1 MNKLP
6 HNTIELVHKK
16 VYFLICDDRFNNSSN
31 RNESTDEKLTYISCD
46 DDLLVYSSFF
56 ADFGPLDLGQT
67 IKFCNCAHDLMRR
80 SNSGKIIF
88 TSSSH
93 PHKRSNAAVLV
104 CAYLI
109 LYLGATVEQV
119 FFVYLFI
126 YYVHT
131 SSILICI

>member
-1 MNKLP
+1 M
-6 HNTIELVHKK
+6 
-16 VYFLICDDRFNNSSN
+16 ICDDRFHNSSN
-31 RNESTDEKLTYISCD
+31 SNESTDEKLTYISCD
-46 DDLLVYSSFF
+46 DDSLVYSSFF

-67 IKFCNCAHDLMRR
+67 IKLCNGAHDLMRR

-119 FFVYLFI
+119 SFVCLFT

-131 SSILICI
+131 SIILICI

>member
-16 VYFLICDDRFNNSSN
+16 VYFLICDDRFHNSSN
-31 RNESTDEKLTYISCD
+31 RNESTEEKLTYYISCD

-80 SNSGKIIF
+80 SNSGKFIF

-119 FFVYLFI
+119 SFVCF
-126 YYVHT
+126 
-131 SSILICI
+131 